1 MDVLI
6 FKNNL
11 EFKLKKLI
19 HLIIIKSKYFKIL
32 CSNWLLNVYIQW
44 NFDFFKKIEF
54 DLVFILN
61 KILLIIVMFYIITFL
76 RKEKLQRCEYPYIS
90 KIY

>member
-1 MDVLI
+1 MFYLIYSLNYLMDILI

-32 CSNWLLNVYIQW
+32 CS
-44 NFDFFKKIEF
+44 
-54 DLVFILN
+54 
-61 KILLIIVMFYIITFL
+61 
-76 RKEKLQRCEYPYIS
+76 
-90 KIY
+90 